1 MEFFT
6 PFTNSK
12 ITAPYALQKLTDQKL
27 SFEFSHYI
35 VAYQRLYSTKY
46 YACKK
51 KKSGAFRWVMF
62 DTLGCLHGVFNLSY
76 EPDHFLTHPP

>member
-12 ITAPYALQKLTDQKL
+12 ITAPYALQEPTDQKSQKL
-27 SFEFSHYI
+27 SFECSHY
-35 VAYQRLYSTKY
+35 VDLYLRLYSTKY

-51 KKSGAFRWVMF
+51 KKKR
-62 DTLGCLHGVFNLSY
+62 CLEIGNF
-76 EPDHFLTHPP
+76 